1 MLMGSKSNWKES
13 MWFFTQKSHP
23 NDIEEMRV
31 EESQLEGRTWRV
43 TKLILGLFL
52 LLLVSVS
59 GDTDPNQN
67 FPKIQEALE
76 CCQEQMQPMLLF
88 MYLSQGKGND
98 NFLKVYP

>member
-1 MLMGSKSNWKES
+1 M
-13 MWFFTQKSHP
+13 
-23 NDIEEMRV
+23 

-52 LLLVSVS
+52 LLLVSIS

-76 CCQEQMQPMLLF
+76 CCQEQMQPMLLLCISLRERGMIISSKYTLEHCSF
-88 MYLSQGKGND
+88 YL
-98 NFLKVYP
+98 FV